1 MGGKSS
7 HSSRKIIETVRLKDY
22 FEVEI
27 MGKPLGSFDLMK
39 GKVGGWLNKIFMVI
53 FRGGVTWHFSL
64 FLRLT
69 LVSNAGALPISLF
82 GASNELDKLPKHVL
96 NFFSS

>member
-27 MGKPLGSFDLMK
+27 MEKPLGSFDLMK
-39 GKVGGWLNKIFMVI
+39 GKVGGW
-53 FRGGVTWHFSL
+53 
-64 FLRLT
+64 
-69 LVSNAGALPISLF
+69 
-82 GASNELDKLPKHVL
+82 
-96 NFFSS
+96 

>member
-39 GKVGGWLNKIFMVI
+39 GKVGRWVVKQDFHGN
-53 FRGGVTWHFSL
+53 FSGRCYVA
-64 FLRLT
+64 FFPFSP
-69 LVSNAGALPISLF
+69 VNF
-82 GASNELDKLPKHVL
+82 G
-96 NFFSS
+96 

>member
-27 MGKPLGSFDLMK
+27 IGKPLGSFDSMK
-39 GKVGGWLNKIFMVI
+39 GKVGGW
-53 FRGGVTWHFSL
+53 
-64 FLRLT
+64 
-69 LVSNAGALPISLF
+69 
-82 GASNELDKLPKHVL
+82 
-96 NFFSS
+96 